1 MPVPMLEALDA
12 VADAVQ
18 AAIDDSAIDIPS
30 LRIVKTLRPLK
41 ALEHIEPGWNL
52 LVYVAATDSNMTSA
66 QWDEY
71 LVTVG
76 WELATECTSLPEDE
90 HTQERIVCE
99 KLQTITDEIRKRI
112 TAPVM
117 FTARPV
123 AGMLDDGTREELN
136 IISAAMAGQY
146 RVMHDVSDS

>member
-1 MPVPMLEALDA
+1 MPVPMLQALDA

-18 AAIDDSAIDIPS
+18 AAIDDASIDISS

-41 ALEHIEPGWNL
+41 ALENIEPGWSL
-52 LVYVAATDSNMTSA
+52 LVYVASTDSNFTSA

-71 LVTVG
+71 MITVA
-76 WELATECTSLPEDE
+76 WELATECTSLPGDE

-112 TAPVM
+112 RAPTM
-117 FTARPV
+117 AMARPV

-136 IISAAMAGQY
+136 IISAAMACQY
-146 RVMHDVSDS
+146 RVMHDVS